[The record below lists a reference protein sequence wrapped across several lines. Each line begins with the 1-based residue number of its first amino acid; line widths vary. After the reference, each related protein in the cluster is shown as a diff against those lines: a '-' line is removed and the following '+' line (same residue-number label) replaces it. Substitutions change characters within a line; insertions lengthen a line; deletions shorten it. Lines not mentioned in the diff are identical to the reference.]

1 MEYTIERFEEKHI
14 ELNTSFYET
23 LKNLSDVL
31 VLDMKTT
38 ANILQKIRQ
47 QGGNIF
53 VAVSNEHGII

>member
-14 ELNTSFYET
+14 ELSTSFYET